1 MKNVKIYIS
10 LAILLGLTSVAL
22 AEPYSPSWEES
33 NKAAATVADASS
45 SYTLDWQDTA
55 VPAAPSKPAEAPEFG
70 AAGAPKAAPGAVEAP
85 VAVNLAALP
94 GLISAATGGAAV
106 SNVSVHPSI
115 AAASSLAANRN
126 RPVYRTRALRGP
138 SPVSVPE
145 HDITLH
151 AERYF
156 DTWADNY
163 RYVNRVEVVTYRGGF
178 PRTEVYENTAQYSTY
193 DVYINDLKQG
203 DRYEVRVTWDDGK
216 YRILDRSIGRHPE
229 RFVRVSTPW

>member
-1 MKNVKIYIS
+1 MKNVWKYIN
-10 LAILLGLTSVAL
+10 LAILLGLTSGAL
-22 AEPYSPSWEES
+22 AQPYSPAWDGS
-33 NKAAATVADASS
+33 NKEAAVVADASS
-45 SYTLDWQDTA
+45 SYTLDWSDTA
-55 VPAAPSKPAEAPEFG
+55 VPAAPSKPAAATFG
-70 AAGAPKAAPGAVEAP
+70 GPPAVVEAP
-85 VAVNLAALP
+85 VVVNLATLP
-94 GLISAATGGAAV
+94 GLISAATGGAGA
-106 SNVSVHPSI
+106 SNVSIHPTIS
-115 AAASSLAANRN
+115 AASGYAANRGN
-126 RPVYRTRALRGP
+126 SAFRTRALRGP
-138 SPVSVPE
+138 SRVSVPE

-203 DRYEVRVTWDDGK
+203 DRYEVRITWDDGK